1 MGLLGWNNVLTS
13 MFPFFLKLTIV
24 VTQCYDSYMYLL
36 KNLYTYK
43 TNTANNVNIQLLD
56 TSTLTEGKY

>member
-1 MGLLGWNNVLTS
+1 